1 MYMYCLKAVND
12 NKEASKAIL
21 EILHRGWICTALTRS
36 IQKYKIS
43 KKIHR
48 EIQNIY
54 LEIQKQ
60 AVGGSALH

>member
-1 MYMYCLKAVND
+1 MYCLLAVND

-21 EILHRGWICTALTRS
+21 EILHRGWICTVLTQS
-36 IQKYKIS
+36 IQKYKKS
-43 KKIHR
+43 KKNHR